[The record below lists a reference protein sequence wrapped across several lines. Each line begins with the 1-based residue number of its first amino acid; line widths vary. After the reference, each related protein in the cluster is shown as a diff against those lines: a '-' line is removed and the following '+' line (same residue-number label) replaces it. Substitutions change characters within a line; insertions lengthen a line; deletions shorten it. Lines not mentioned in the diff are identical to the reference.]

1 MVAVLK
7 PGENGLRPMLEA
19 DLDTVIAIEEQSY
32 EFPWTRGIFHDCLH
46 VGYSCWVYEE
56 NGRVLAYGVMST
68 GGGEAHIL
76 TLVVQAEARGRQVGR
91 QMLHHLLNTASKH
104 KIDTVLLEVRPSN
117 TVAVNLYQS
126 LGFSEIG
133 VRKAYYPDKKGR
145 EDALIMGLDLKHY
158 HSANW

>member
-7 PGENGLRPMLEA
+7 PGQNGLRPMLEA
-19 DLDTVIAIEEQSY
+19 DLDEVIAIEEQAY

-56 NGRVLAYGVMST
+56 SGQVQAYGVMST

-76 TLVVQAEARGRQVGR
+76 TVVVRKEARGRQLGR
-91 QMLHHLLNTASKH
+91 RVITHLLNTASKH
-104 KIDTVLLEVRPSN
+104 NVDTVLLEVRPSN
-117 TVAVNLYQS
+117 TIAVNLYES

-133 VRKAYYPDKKGR
+133 IRKGYYPDKNGR
-145 EDALIMGLDLKHY
+145 EDALIMGLDLKQY
-158 HSANW
+158 HATNW